1 MEYQELLWV
10 LGINNS
16 AAGRVNDKSLR
27 VGRKIKTNLVLLQ
40 RKIQI
45 KS

>member
-1 MEYQELLWV
+1 MGSRNKQQC
-10 LGINNS
+10 
-16 AAGRVNDKSLR
+16 GRVNAKSLR

-40 RKIQI
+40 RKNQF